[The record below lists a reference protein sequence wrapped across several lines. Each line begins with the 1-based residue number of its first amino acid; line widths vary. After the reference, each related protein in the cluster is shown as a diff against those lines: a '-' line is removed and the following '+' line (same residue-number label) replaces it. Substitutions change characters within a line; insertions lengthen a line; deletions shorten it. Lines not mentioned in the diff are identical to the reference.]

1 MVKEVYFRLQV
12 VLLCV
17 NFLAVSY
24 VCITRQWLP
33 KAQREDL
40 TALQPQAQVHKPLFV
55 L

>member
-1 MVKEVYFRLQV
+1 MVQEVYFRLQD

-24 VCITRQWLP
+24 VCIIRRWLP
-33 KAQREDL
+33 KAQLEDL
-40 TALQPQAQVHKPLFV
+40 TALQPHTQVHKPLSI